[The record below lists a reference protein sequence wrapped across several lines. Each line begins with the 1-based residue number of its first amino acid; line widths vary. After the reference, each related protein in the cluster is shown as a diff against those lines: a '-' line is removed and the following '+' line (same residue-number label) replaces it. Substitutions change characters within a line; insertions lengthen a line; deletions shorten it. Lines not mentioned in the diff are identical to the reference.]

1 MNILLGVIA
10 AIATTQAS
18 TSAERAAV
26 AVVQQLA
33 DAQRTFD
40 QAALDRLLTADYVE
54 VSPVG
59 DVDERAKVI
68 GFYSADA
75 KAKSPEV
82 SSIVID
88 EPRVRID
95 GTHAIVIVRQTTNV
109 GPAGA
114 SRAVVMR
121 VTAHLRQSGNQW
133 RIASTHYT
141 GIRQA
146 AKPVVGRKRRIAR
159 SATSM

>member
-1 MNILLGVIA
+1 MNTLLSVIV
-10 AIATTQAS
+10 AIATAQAAS
-18 TSAERAAV
+18 SSAERAVV

-88 EPRVRID
+88 QPTVRID

-109 GPAGA
+109 GRPA
-114 SRAVVMR
+114 RA
-121 VTAHLRQSGNQW
+121 
-133 RIASTHYT
+133 
-141 GIRQA
+141 
-146 AKPVVGRKRRIAR
+146 AR
-159 SATSM
+159 W

>member
-1 MNILLGVIA
+1 MQILAATLIA
-10 AIATTQAS
+10 MTATQAGLS
-18 TSAERAAV
+18 PAERAVV

-40 QAALDRLLTADYVE
+40 QAALDRLLTSDYVE

-59 DVDERAKVI
+59 DVDDRSKVI

-75 KAKSPEV
+75 KAKSPVV

-88 EPRVRID
+88 EPNVRID

-109 GPAGA
+109 GSAGA

-121 VTAHLRQSGNQW
+121 VTAHLRRIGNDW

-141 GIRQA
+141 GIRQP
-146 AKPVVGRKRRIAR
+146 AKPQ
-159 SATSM
+159 